1 MHPES
6 WGLQIV
12 TQVAKPGCSEP
23 EFSAVPTHAID
34 LNEEM
39 AEVLSILFT
48 SIFNGNLFS
57 HISWVNG
64 LPCQDHGSKFLPLG
78 DDQVHEHMRNLNILH
93 LWDLMRCI
101 TES

>member
-34 LNEEM
+34 LNRW
-39 AEVLSILFT
+39 LRYST
-48 SIFNGNLFS
+48 SCLPQSSMVTSFPTSL
-57 HISWVNG
+57 G
-64 LPCQDHGSKFLPLG
+64 LVDCHARTVGANSFL
-78 DDQVHEHMRNLNILH
+78 
-93 LWDLMRCI
+93 
-101 TES
+101 